1 MKEKYISY
9 IGWFASAMAIAMYV
23 SYIDQIKLN
32 LAGEK
37 GSVLQ
42 PLAATINCIAWSA
55 YAFLKEKKTGRLS
68 SAMCR
73 GFFWAGLRFILP
85 WVSNKQLARK
95 ILLAEKGICFFIEF
109 IRVFLQGAVAAVG
122 HYP

>member
-55 YAFLKEKKTGRLS
+55 YAFLKEKKDWPIII
-68 SAMCR
+68 CNV
-73 GFFWAGLRFILP
+73 P
-85 WVSNKQLARK
+85 
-95 ILLAEKGICFFIEF
+95 GI
-109 IRVFLQGAVAAVG
+109 FLGGVAFYTALG
-122 HYP
+122 